1 MNPLEIFLAT
11 YLDVLGIIKYDVSKS
26 YRVKFTLNVVSLQYF
41 VNFKCKP
48 PVLMT
53 NQSNHPL
60 KKKKRKIEAIPLS
73 NWRPYH
79 GLRLESKK
87 IIRNVTAGRRDLS

>member
-60 KKKKRKIEAIPLS
+60 KKKKENRSNTLVKLEAVP
-73 NWRPYH
+73 WTKVREQEDYKECDC
-79 GLRLESKK
+79 G
-87 IIRNVTAGRRDLS
+87 